1 MVACVSI
8 KYIQNVANRPLRVR
22 IILTQ
27 AGHPSVQIRDVN
39 FSVYVPIAKKAARK
53 VSVSFFQI
61 WQTAKVTW

>member
-8 KYIQNVANRPLRVR
+8 KYIQNVANRALRVR

-27 AGHPSVQIRDVN
+27 AGHPSVRISDVN
-39 FSVYVPIAKKAARK
+39 FSVCVRIAKKAARK

-61 WQTAKVTW
+61 WQIVKVTW